1 MSANSQSLSTRAR
14 NFAPARCYCFPFS
27 LSASTFSVPS
37 PQRLN
42 LSPSLTP
49 YASRF
54 TPCLLSPQSWLP
66 PESLASRVCSA
77 FRKERNRRSDATDAM
92 DSIDAIDATDPMD
105 ATTLHATDAIDSI
118 DAIDAMDAKDASR
131 FLLLPFYLLLAE
143 ASVLYGV

>member
-66 PESLASRVCSA
+66 PESLASRVCRA
-77 FRKERNRRSDATDAM
+77 FRKERNRRSD
-92 DSIDAIDATDPMD
+92 SIDAIDATDP
-105 ATTLHATDAIDSI
+105 
-118 DAIDAMDAKDASR
+118 KDASR
-131 FLLLPFYLLLAE
+131 FTPAVVCLSSNAFRLILHVRRNVYKLLRPQRNTPICFQRIEL
-143 ASVLYGV
+143 